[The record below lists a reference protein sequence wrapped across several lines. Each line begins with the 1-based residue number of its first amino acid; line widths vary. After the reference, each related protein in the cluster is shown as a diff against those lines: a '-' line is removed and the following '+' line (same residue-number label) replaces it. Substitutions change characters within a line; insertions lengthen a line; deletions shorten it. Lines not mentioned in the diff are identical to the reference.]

1 MNEEYVEGIYVGNKL
16 YRMDENRDLEWC
28 KDETYILTTYPDRL
42 HSAKHDLLY
51 EFGFRGDSGKIV
63 RYGAL
68 RFRDKTEAAKYL
80 FSPEFKELSADVAMT
95 KIMSMMEKKTIQL
108 NMETN
113 QVCAETLWKNNIR
126 VLCGNSDFKE
136 MARFAWRMGIDLE
149 KAELVL
155 MVNCFSSSNQT
166 PAVIERDTQKYVEV
180 LCTFGIGHV
189 KWTGEWE
196 EAKTDFS
203 HDLSLPDF
211 STVIE
216 NKTLGEALQITDEE
230 NEKMNTVIQEAI

>member
-1 MNEEYVEGIYVGNKL
+1 MSEEYVEGIYVGNKL
-16 YRMDENRDLEWC
+16 YRMDENHDLEWA
-28 KDETYILTTYPDRL
+28 KGETYTLTTYPHRL
-42 HSAKHDLLY
+42 QSVKHELLY

-63 RYGAL
+63 RYCGL
-68 RFRDKTEAAKYL
+68 RFSDRFEAAKCL

-95 KIMSMMEKKTIQL
+95 KIMSMLKKNSIQL

-113 QVCAETLWKNNIR
+113 QVCVETLWKNNMS
-126 VLCGNSDFKE
+126 VLCGNSDFNE

-155 MVNCFSSSNQT
+155 MVNCFNSGSQT

-189 KWTGEWE
+189 KWTGERE

>member
-1 MNEEYVEGIYVGNKL
+1 MSEEYVEGIYAGNKL

-28 KDETYILTTYPDRL
+28 KDETYTLTTYPDRL
-42 HSAKHDLLY
+42 HSAKHELLY
-51 EFGFRGDSGKIV
+51 ELGFRGDSGKIV
-63 RYGAL
+63 RYCRL
-68 RFRDKTEAAKYL
+68 HFSHKSEAAKYL

-95 KIMSMMEKKTIQL
+95 ETMSMLKNKATQL

-113 QVCAETLWKNNIR
+113 QMCVETSWKNNMF
-126 VLCGNSDFKE
+126 VLCGNSDFNE

-155 MVNCFSSSNQT
+155 MVNCFDGGSQT

-180 LCTFGIGHV
+180 LYTFGIGHV
-189 KWTGEWE
+189 KWTGERE

-211 STVIE
+211 TTVIE
-216 NKTLGEALQITDEE
+216 EKTLGEALQITDEE

>member
-1 MNEEYVEGIYVGNKL
+1 MSEEYVEGIYVGNQL
-16 YRMDENRDLEWC
+16 YRMDENLDLEWC
-28 KDETYILTTYPDRL
+28 KGETYTATAYPNRL

-63 RYGAL
+63 RYCRL
-68 RFRDKTEAAKYL
+68 NFSDTSEAAKYL

-95 KIMSMMEKKTIQL
+95 KIMSMLKQKTIQL

-113 QVCAETLWKNNIR
+113 QVCVETLWKNNML

-136 MARFAWRMGIDLE
+136 LARFAWRMGIDLE

-155 MVNCFSSSNQT
+155 MVNCFNSGSQT

-189 KWTGEWE
+189 KWTGERE

-203 HDLSLPDF
+203 HDLSLPDNT
-211 STVIE
+211 TVVE
-216 NKTLGEALQITDEE
+216 DKTLGEALQITDEE